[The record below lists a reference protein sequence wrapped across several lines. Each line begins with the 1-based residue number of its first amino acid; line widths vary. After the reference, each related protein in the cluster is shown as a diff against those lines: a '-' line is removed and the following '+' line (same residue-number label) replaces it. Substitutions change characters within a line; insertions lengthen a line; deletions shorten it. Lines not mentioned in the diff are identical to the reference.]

1 MSEEIKNK
9 KRGPVQWLMTIVGV
23 AVIGWGLWEGVKLF
37 IGDATSE
44 TSDDAQ
50 VEQYVSPINAKV
62 QGYIKEIRFTEHQFV
77 HRGDTLLIIDDSEYR
92 LRVAQADAMIEQ
104 ADAGVGVQTATMNTI
119 NERVETAAAGE
130 GITQAGT
137 EAAQA
142 SIAQAQAHVD
152 ETRAAMENARSEYQ
166 RYENLLARDAA
177 TPQQYE
183 RMKTALETAQSR
195 YNSALAALDAAK
207 SRAAASKAQ
216 QSQSSSNTRATA
228 AGRNEQ
234 SQRIRQTQANSRAAR
249 AQRDLAALNLSYTV
263 ITAPC
268 DGWVGRR
275 SIQEGQLIM
284 PGTTIT
290 SIIPNTPKWVIA
302 NFREKQ
308 IENIGVGQEVEIT
321 IDAMRGKSYKGHV
334 TAIAGATGAK
344 FSAVPT
350 DNSAGNFV
358 KIQQR
363 VPVRIDF
370 DGLTQKDIE
379 QMAAG
384 MMAVVRVRTKK

>member
-1 MSEEIKNK
+1 MSEEK
-9 KRGPVQWLMTIVGV
+9 KMKKHGPVQWLMTAVGV
-23 AVIGWGLWEGVKLF
+23 ALIGWGLYEGVMLF
-37 IGDATSE
+37 VDKVTCE

-77 HRGDTLLIIDDSEYR
+77 HQGDTLVIIDDAEYR
-92 LRVAQADAMIEQ
+92 LKLQQADALIDQ
-104 ADAGVGVQTATMNTI
+104 AEAGVGVQTATMNTI
-119 NERVETAAAGE
+119 NERVGTAAAGE
-130 GITQAGT
+130 DIAQAGT

-142 SIAQAQAHVD
+142 SIAQAQAHVE
-152 ETRAAMENARSEYQ
+152 ETRAAMENARSECQ
-166 RYENLLARDAA
+166 RYENLLAKDAA

-183 RMKTALETAQSR
+183 RMKTAFETATSR

-207 SRAAASKAQ
+207 SRVNASKAQ
-216 QSQSSSNTRATA
+216 RSQSSSNTRATA

-234 SQRIRQTQANSRAAR
+234 SQRILQTRANSRAAK

-284 PGTTIT
+284 PGTTLT

-308 IENIGVGQEVEIT
+308 IENISVGQEVELT
-321 IDAMRGKSYKGHV
+321 IDALKGKTYTGHV
-334 TAIAGATGAK
+334 SAIAGATGAK
-344 FSAVPT
+344 FSSVPT

-370 DGLTQKDIE
+370 DGYTQQDIE

-384 MMAVVRVRTKK
+384 MMAVVKVKTK